1 MEDLRFKIVNSTLLA
16 KKWGQVKHSQ
26 AMGWN
31 KIKKVKQEK
40 SVIDISQVTATWGKI
55 TIIYNYILFFQILDL
70 YLRKNLIKIVSA
82 ETLVYQFL
90 IVPKHVKQD
99 LLVTAPAAC

>member
-1 MEDLRFKIVNSTLLA
+1 M
-16 KKWGQVKHSQ
+16 H
-26 AMGWN
+26 
-31 KIKKVKQEK
+31 
-40 SVIDISQVTATWGKI
+40 
-55 TIIYNYILFFQILDL
+55 ILFFQILDL

-99 LLVTAPAAC
+99 LLVTAPAACWTDTMQCNVLSFIFQISSL

>member
-40 SVIDISQVTATWGKI
+40 SVIDISQLTATWGKI
-55 TIIYNYILFFQILDL
+55 TIIYNYILFFRFWICICG
-70 YLRKNLIKIVSA
+70 RI
-82 ETLVYQFL
+82 
-90 IVPKHVKQD
+90 
-99 LLVTAPAAC
+99 